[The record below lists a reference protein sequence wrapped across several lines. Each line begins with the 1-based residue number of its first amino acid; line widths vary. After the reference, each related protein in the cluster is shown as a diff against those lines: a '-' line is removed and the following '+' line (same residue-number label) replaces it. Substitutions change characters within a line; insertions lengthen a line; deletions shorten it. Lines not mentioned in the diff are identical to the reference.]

1 MSDIKLKNASI
12 KDGVLIY
19 NWFNDKDN
27 IRFKIKTKNKISL
40 RDHLIWLKGFNKKKL
55 GIIWIIIY
63 ENKKIGN
70 IRLTQLKY
78 KTYEVDIFLIK
89 KYRGKSFATE
99 ALLKVENKLDKGSVI
114 YSYIKKN
121 NFRSL
126 NFFMKNGYNLY
137 SSNKTIWFLKK
148 QLI

>member
-12 KDGVLIY
+12 KDEVLIY

-27 IRFKIKTKNKISL
+27 IRYKIKTKNKISL
-40 RDHLIWLKGFNKKKL
+40 RDHLIWLKRFNKKKL

-63 ENKKIGN
+63 ENQKIGN

-99 ALLKVENKLDKGSVI
+99 SLLKVEKKLDKGSVI
-114 YSYIKKN
+114 YSYVKKN
-121 NFRSL
+121 NSRSL
-126 NFFMKNGYNLY
+126 SFFLKNRYNLY

>member
-126 NFFMKNGYNLY
+126 NFFIKNGYNLY

>member
-89 KYRGKSFATE
+89 KYRAKSFATE

-126 NFFMKNGYNLY
+126 NFFLKNGYNLY